1 MKNETQFR
9 ALIVILSISLIII
22 IFEYFEKDRVY
33 QELKVSTSKQM
44 DSLRNITDSLYDENF
59 IKSVEIGRNDLTWE
73 YVKEKFPNVYNNAMN
88 FNQQPFTGDNGSCSK
103 YRWATG
109 CGVTWDGITSGVKN
123 PCDTSSV

>member
-1 MKNETQFR
+1 MKTETLFR
-9 ALIVILSISLIII
+9 GLLALALLVLVIMT
-22 IFEYFEKDRVY
+22 FEYFEKDRVY

-88 FNQQPFTGDNGSCSK
+88 FKSHETE
-103 YRWATG
+103 
-109 CGVTWDGITSGVKN
+109 
-123 PCDTSSV
+123 